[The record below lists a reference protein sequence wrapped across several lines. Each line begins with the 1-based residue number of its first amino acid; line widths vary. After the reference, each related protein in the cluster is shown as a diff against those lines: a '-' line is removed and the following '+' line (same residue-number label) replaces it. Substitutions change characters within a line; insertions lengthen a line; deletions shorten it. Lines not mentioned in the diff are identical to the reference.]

1 MRAVQEVIK
10 SRESNTLW
18 TLSPD
23 NTVFEALHILAQ
35 EDVGAL
41 MVIEHGKLVGI
52 FSERD
57 YTRKIALAGKASKDT
72 LVKEIMTSKV
82 MTVSPKTDVRECMAL
97 MASNK
102 FRHLPVVEG
111 GTVMGI
117 ISMRDIMHDIISG
130 HEETISQLQ
139 NYICLLY
146 TSDAADD

>member
-41 MVIEHGKLVGI
+41 MVIEHGELVGI

-57 YTRKIALAGKASKDT
+57 YTRKIALAGRASKDT

-82 MTVSPKTDVRECMAL
+82 ATVSPKTDVRECMAL
-97 MASNK
+97 MAANK

-111 GTVMGI
+111 GTVLGI

-139 NYICLLY
+139 SYIA
-146 TSDAADD
+146 S

>member
-41 MVIEHGKLVGI
+41 MVIEHGKQVGI

-57 YTRKIALAGKASKDT
+57 YTRQIALAGQASKDT

-139 NYICLLY
+139 NYIA
-146 TSDAADD
+146 S